1 MLNKA
6 RQLAEQ
12 GQHTALVSLLADR
25 PQEEIE
31 ASPTLSLLLGTSHA
45 RLGRHGE
52 GERWVNVALAGA
64 SDRGDKAIEARALNV
79 KGAILLE
86 A

>member
-1 MLNKA
+1 MQRTLEMLNKV

-12 GQHTALVSLLADR
+12 GQHTALVSPLAER

-45 RLGRHGE
+45 RDE
-52 GERWVNVALAGA
+52 GAVTSEG
-64 SDRGDKAIEARALNV
+64 G
-79 KGAILLE
+79 G
-86 A
+86 